1 VIIVNLIVILIVNI
15 DNLNLYF
22 FNLIKHLMRATS
34 AKYTKVTTPQTE
46 TLKANEMRVSARGNI
61 GVYVTRALELFDGSA
76 E

>member
-1 VIIVNLIVILIVNI
+1 
-15 DNLNLYF
+15 
-22 FNLIKHLMRATS
+22 MRATS